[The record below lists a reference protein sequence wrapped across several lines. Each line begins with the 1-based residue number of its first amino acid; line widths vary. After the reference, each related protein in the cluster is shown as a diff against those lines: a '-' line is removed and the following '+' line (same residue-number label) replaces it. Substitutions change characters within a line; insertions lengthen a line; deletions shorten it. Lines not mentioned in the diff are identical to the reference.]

1 MANVVIAAGGTAGH
15 VVPALAIADE
25 LRDKGVEVSFLGA
38 RGRLEAELVPK
49 AGYEVDLLD
58 LSGIDRKNPL
68 KAARAAAQAAAAIP
82 RARKLIRDRGADA
95 VVGGGGFVAGPAGV
109 AARRLKLPLVL
120 TEADRH
126 LGLANRLLAKR
137 ADRVC
142 LAFEIDGMDGA
153 NVRITGRP
161 VGRAVLNADRVR
173 ARARFG
179 IDRDSR
185 CLLVMGGS
193 QGARSINM
201 AAVEALA
208 ERPGRD
214 FDVIHV
220 SGSRDYR
227 QIRERLDAAEHAE
240 GYTLLEYEPDMGDGI
255 AASDLAF
262 ARSGASVFELAALGR
277 AAVLV
282 PYPYATGDHQTAN
295 ADWMAEAGA
304 AVVVP
309 DEELDAD
316 RLLAEAREILGDP
329 QRLAAMSDASRKLAR
344 PNAASDVAGEVLELI
359 GSRK

>member
-1 MANVVIAAGGTAGH
+1 M
-15 VVPALAIADE
+15 
-25 LRDKGVEVSFLGA
+25 SFLGA

-68 KAARAAAQAAAAIP
+68 KAARAATQAAAAVP
-82 RARKLIRDRGADA
+82 RARKLIKGRSADV

-109 AARRLKLPLVL
+109 AARRLGVPLVL

-137 ADRVC
+137 ADRLC
-142 LAFEIDGMDGA
+142 LAFEIEGMDGE
-153 NVRITGRP
+153 NVRVTGRP
-161 VGRAVLNADRVR
+161 VGRAVLNADRGR
-173 ARARFG
+173 ARERFG
-179 IDRDSR
+179 IAPDAR

-193 QGARSINM
+193 QGARSVNF

-220 SGSRDYR
+220 SGSRDY
-227 QIRERLDAAEHAE
+227 QVLRERLDAAPHA
-240 GYTLLEYEPDMGDGI
+240 GRYTLLEYEPDMGDGI
-255 AASDLAF
+255 AASDLAL

-282 PYPYATGDHQTAN
+282 PYPHATGDHQTAN
-295 ADWMAEAGA
+295 ANWMAEAGA

-309 DEELDAD
+309 DGELDAD
-316 RLLAEAREILGDP
+316 RLLAEVNALFGDRE
-329 QRLAAMSDASRKLAR
+329 RLDSMSAASNALAR
-344 PNAASDVAGEVLELI
+344 PSAASDVADEVMGLI
-359 GSRK
+359 GDGA